1 MAIPGLAKRRE
12 RVHPAI
18 VDRELARVRTLARV
32 MDDYLVD
39 PLIGTLLPG
48 IGDLLGSVIGF
59 YIVGIAWRRR
69 VSPVLLARMILNL
82 GIDAVIGIVPL
93 VGDALDFKFKAH
105 KKNVE
110 LMLERPSGRASARDW
125 LFVGAAAA
133 LYLAIMG
140 LAIWGMVA
148 LVRAL

>member
-12 RVHPAI
+12 HVHPAV

-48 IGDLLGSVIGF
+48 IGDLLGSLIGL
-59 YIVGIAWRRR
+59 YIVGVAWRRR

-105 KKNVE
+105 KKNVQ
-110 LMLERPSGRASARDW
+110 LMIERPSGRASPRDW

>member
-1 MAIPGLAKRRE
+1 MAIPGLANRRE
-12 RVHPAI
+12 HVHPAV

-32 MDDYLVD
+32 LDDYLVD
-39 PLIGTLLPG
+39 PLIGMFLPG
-48 IGDLLGSVIGF
+48 IGDLLGSLIGF
-59 YIVGIAWRRR
+59 YIVGVAWRRR
-69 VSPVLLARMILNL
+69 VSPVLIARMILNL

-93 VGDALDFKFKAH
+93 IGDWFDFRFKAH
-105 KKNVE
+105 KKNVQ
-110 LMLERPSGRASARDW
+110 LMLERPAGRAKATDW

-140 LAIWGMVA
+140 LVIWGLVA

>member
-1 MAIPGLAKRRE
+1 MVIPGLAKRRE
-12 RVHPAI
+12 HPLPVV

-32 MDDYLVD
+32 MDGYLVD
-39 PLIGTLLPG
+39 PLIGLFLPG
-48 IGDLLGSVIGF
+48 IGDLLGSLIGF
-59 YIVGIAWRRR
+59 YIVGVAWKRR

-82 GIDAVIGIVPL
+82 GIDAVIGIVPIL
-93 VGDALDFKFKAH
+93 GDALDFKFKAH
-105 KKNVE
+105 MKNVE
-110 LMLERPSGRASARDW
+110 LMLERPAGRATARDW

-140 LAIWGMVA
+140 LVIWGMVA

>member
-12 RVHPAI
+12 HVHPAVI
-18 VDRELARVRTLARV
+18 DRELARVRTLARV

-39 PLIGTLLPG
+39 PLIGTFLPG
-48 IGDLLGSVIGF
+48 IGDLLGSLIGL

-82 GIDAVIGIVPL
+82 GFDAVIGIVPI

-105 KKNVE
+105 KQNVR
-110 LMLERPSGRASARDW
+110 LMVERPSGRARATDW